1 MLLVFKLY
9 RIVNAIMKGMKPVIA
24 FVLASAMFAQERS
37 QSGLEFEGIRP
48 QIAQPERAAKAMV
61 ASTHE
66 LATQVGLAILRKG
79 GNAVDA
85 AVAVGFAL
93 AVVHPEAGNL
103 GGGGYM
109 LVRMA
114 DGRLRAFD
122 YKETVPAATR
132 LEAFPLEAFP
142 NGTRVPV
149 GYKSAG
155 VPGTVAG
162 LAMAHQRFGKLPWAV
177 VLEPAQMLAAKGFPA
192 SQRMELVLRLQV
204 PVMKGFPETAKI
216 FLHGSDQPLKQG
228 ELVKMPDLA
237 ATIGRIRKH
246 GPREFYEGETA
257 RLIAADMKAE
267 GGFMTLEDLKSY
279 AAIEKQPLVGMYRGN
294 KILTM
299 PPSSSGG
306 FVLLEML
313 NVLGHFRMEPGM
325 EGSVDSRH
333 LLAEAMR
340 RGFRDR
346 LQYAADPKVAPVP
359 LDRLLSDAYA
369 GQMAASVRADGRITP
384 VPELSSLGGVSPAE
398 SPHTTHFSVVD
409 ADGNLVS
416 NTYTLGS
423 FYGAQVIAR
432 KTGVLLG
439 DMVGTIVAGQRSAT
453 RGRPQANPLTP
464 GARLVS
470 TMAPTIVI
478 RADGSPWVAL
488 GTPGGITIPSTLVQV
503 LVNLIDYKMPLRDA
517 IEYPRIH
524 DAFVPDQID
533 AEPGAVVFDVGK
545 KLVELG
551 YRLNPKLRAQ
561 GDIHAVA
568 IEEKTGMR
576 LGWSDGR
583 RGGHAAGY

>member
-1 MLLVFKLY
+1 MDRRISLLLT
-9 RIVNAIMKGMKPVIA
+9 
-24 FVLASAMFAQERS
+24 LARALPLFSQERS
-37 QSGLEFEGIRP
+37 QSGIDLDASVRP
-48 QIAQPERAAKAMV
+48 QISQPERAPHAMV

-66 LATQVGLAILRKG
+66 LATAVGLSILRKG

-109 LVRMA
+109 VVRMK
-114 DGRLRAFD
+114 DGRVKAFD
-122 YKETVPAATR
+122 YKEAVPAATR
-132 LEAFPLEAFP
+132 IEAFPA
-142 NGTRVPV
+142 GTRVPV

-162 LAMAHQRFGKLPWAV
+162 LALAHQRFGKLPWAT
-177 VLEPAQMLAAKGFPA
+177 VLLPAQELAAKGFPA
-192 SQRMELVLRLQV
+192 SQRMELVLRVQV
-204 PVMKGFPETAKI
+204 PVMKQFPETAKA

-228 ELVKMPDLA
+228 ELVKQPDLA
-237 ATIGRIRKH
+237 ATIGRIRKN
-246 GPREFYEGETA
+246 GPKEFYEGETA

-267 GGFMTLEDLKSY
+267 GGFMTLEDLKAY
-279 AAIEKQPLVGMYRGN
+279 QALEKDPLVGTYRGN

-313 NVLGHFRMEPGM
+313 NVLGHFDMKPGM
-325 EGSVDSRH
+325 EGSVESRH
-333 LLAEAMR
+333 LLVEAMR

-346 LQYAADPKVAPVP
+346 MLYAADPKVAPMP
-359 LDRLLSDAYA
+359 MDQLLSAAYA
-369 GQMAASVRADGRITP
+369 DRMAATIRKDGKPTP
-384 VPELSSLGGVSPAE
+384 ISELPSLAPGQGGVSPAE

-409 ADGNLVS
+409 EEGNLVS

-423 FYGAQVIAR
+423 FYGAQVIIR

-439 DMVGTIVAGQRSAT
+439 DMVGTIVAGERAN
-453 RGRPQANPLTP
+453 RGERRKANPLTP

-470 TMAPTIVI
+470 TMAPTIII
-478 RADGSPWVAL
+478 RPDGSPWVAL
-488 GTPGGITIPSTLVQV
+488 GTPGGVTIPSTLVQV
-503 LVNLIDYKMPLRDA
+503 VVNLIDYKMPLRDA

-524 DAFVPDQID
+524 DAFVPEQID
-533 AEPGAVVFDVGK
+533 AEPGAVVFDVGQ
-545 KLVELG
+545 KLTELG
-551 YRLNPKLRAQ
+551 YKLNPKLRAQ

-568 IEEKTGMR
+568 IEEKTNMR
-576 LGWSDGR
+576 QGWSDGR
-583 RGGHAAGY
+583 RGGHASGY